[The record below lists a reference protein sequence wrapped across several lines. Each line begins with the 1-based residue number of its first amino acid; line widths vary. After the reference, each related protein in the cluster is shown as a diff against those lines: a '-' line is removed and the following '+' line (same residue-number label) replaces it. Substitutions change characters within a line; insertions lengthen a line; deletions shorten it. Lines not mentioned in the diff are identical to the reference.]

1 MQVQDAS
8 LQLLCQLKIN
18 IYVKYSKVSLTLL
31 SDTRFTIIG
40 IGLIFAGFVILG
52 IFGSDYFAATV
63 ESEEFDNC
71 FEYFDDRPPVPI
83 DCEVKL
89 EGKMVFSGVVLALIG
104 GGIAALVK
112 GVKGR
117 WDQDVKPEDM
127 VGPGGPPNPSNSDSK
142 D

>member
-1 MQVQDAS
+1 M
-8 LQLLCQLKIN
+8 
-18 IYVKYSKVSLTLL
+18 

-52 IFGSDYFAATV
+52 IFGSSYFAATV

-71 FEYFDDRPPVPI
+71 FEYFDDRPPVQI

-89 EGKMVFSGVVLALIG
+89 QGKMVFSGVVLALLG
-104 GGIAALVK
+104 AGIASLVK

-127 VGPGGPPNPSNSDSK
+127 VGPRGPSNPSNSDSK